1 MPDPSSRIF
10 YVVLS
15 LSVFPLMGTL
25 AWWTA
30 RFAKNNDVFWRSC
43 GISQNDFK
51 DMPPSLL
58 DRLEWHGIGMAKV
71 GSLVTNVVVC
81 AICKEGI
88 ALNARNSLLFL
99 STARPILIAKEKVS
113 LRPAA
118 SQKFLVEQI
127 VISSNSGREVVIEV
141 GDLGYSFNK
150 RLRAFFEE

>member
-1 MPDPSSRIF
+1 
-10 YVVLS
+10 
-15 LSVFPLMGTL
+15 
-25 AWWTA
+25 
-30 RFAKNNDVFWRSC
+30 
-43 GISQNDFK
+43 
-51 DMPPSLL
+51 
-58 DRLEWHGIGMAKV
+58 MAKV